1 MLPYRL
7 LQAQTRPE
15 FQDVPEPHAGPGK
28 WWSESLF
35 SAAKKAYDD
44 FEHGRLVDRAVAMP
58 ASLSARAA
66 DRVAAESSP
75 VALATAGA

>member
-15 FQDVPEPHAGPGK
+15 FQDVPEAHAGPGQ
-28 WWSESLF
+28 WWSESL
-35 SAAKKAYDD
+35 AAKKAYDD